1 MIEQNEASFKIE
13 QVSIRLVK
21 DAPLYSDEPL
31 NSPDKVVKA
40 LAKELSEMDREVICI
55 VNMNAKSVAINY
67 TIASVGTITNAIT
80 CPRELLKSSIL
91 SNASGMIM
99 LHNHPSGDPSPS
111 KEDISIT
118 NRIHEASLIMN
129 IPLVDH
135 IIIGDNN
142 YMSFK
147 ELRYL

>member
-1 MIEQNEASFKIE
+1 MQEQNKGPFKIE

-21 DAPLYSDEPL
+21 DAPLYSEEPL
-31 NSPDKVVKA
+31 NSPQKVVEA

-91 SNASGMIM
+91 SNATGMIM
-99 LHNHPSGDPSPS
+99 LHNHRRKSMLTD
-111 KEDISIT
+111 
-118 NRIHEASLIMN
+118 
-129 IPLVDH
+129 
-135 IIIGDNN
+135 
-142 YMSFK
+142 
-147 ELRYL
+147 